1 MSIEDPRNE
10 AAMIMDVIRDRLM
23 NDWAKIMSDQV
34 KMLAW
39 EFNTLLTTRRGHYLF
54 RITEHKNA
62 RSIVKRLN
70 PSTRFLF
77 GNKMGDV
84 SRNLKDSE
92 QLNPLASTTKFRT
105 SYKGSGGFSK
115 GRGSYS
121 SRGKSS
127 FAGSGYSGSGYS
139 GSNERL
145 LRFGGKTR
153 GFRGGKK

>member
-1 MSIEDPRNE
+1 
-10 AAMIMDVIRDRLM
+10 MIMDVIRDRLM

-34 KMLAW
+34 KILAW
-39 EFNTLLTTRRGHYLF
+39 EFNSLLMTRRGQYLF

-105 SYKGSGGFSK
+105 SYKGSGGSNQWFSK

-127 FAGSGYSGSGYS
+127 FGSGYS

-153 GFRGGKK
+153 GFRGGKKIFVYV

>member
-1 MSIEDPRNE
+1 
-10 AAMIMDVIRDRLM
+10 MIMDVIRDRLM

-39 EFNTLLTTRRGHYLF
+39 EFNTLLTTRRGQFLF

>member
-39 EFNTLLTTRRGHYLF
+39 EFNTLLTTRRGQFLF

-127 FAGSGYSGSGYS
+127 FAGSGYSGS
-139 GSNERL
+139 NERL